1 MQAWTRNEA
10 VPDSQGNRLTAPANG
25 PHRTSDQNSLVRMGN
40 LTIDLDGRAVIRD
53 GREVRLSPIEYDLL
67 SLLAA
72 RAGRVIDQRTL
83 LRSVW
88 GLSYGNRRNYLR
100 TYIYQLRGK
109 LESDPRHPDLIVTV
123 GLRGYRLGAP
133 AVLAYTHGR

>member
-1 MQAWTRNEA
+1 
-10 VPDSQGNRLTAPANG
+10 
-25 PHRTSDQNSLVRMGN
+25 MGN
-40 LTIDLDGRAVIRD
+40 LTIDLAGRAVIRD
-53 GREVRLSPIEYDLL
+53 GREVRLSPIEFDLL
-67 SLLAA
+67 SLLAT

-109 LESDPRHPDLIVTV
+109 LEADPRHPDVIVTV
-123 GLRGYRLGAP
+123 GLRGYRLGPP

>member
-1 MQAWTRNEA
+1 MQPWTRNEVA
-10 VPDSQGNRLTAPANG
+10 SHPQSNQRIALARGTDRTAEQIG
-25 PHRTSDQNSLVRMGN
+25 LVRMGN
-40 LTIDLDGRAVIRD
+40 VTIDLDGKAVIRD
-53 GREVRLSPIEYDLL
+53 GREVRLSPTEYDLL
-67 SLLAA
+67 SILAT

-88 GLSYGNRRNYLR
+88 GLGCGNSRNYLR

-109 LESDPRHPDLIVTV
+109 LEADRRHPEVIVTV

-133 AVLAYTHGR
+133 AVLAYNHGR

>member
-1 MQAWTRNEA
+1 MQAWTRNEVA
-10 VPDSQGNRLTAPANG
+10 PDPQGNQRAAPANG
-25 PHRTSDQNSLVRMGN
+25 SDRTADQNSLVRMGN

-67 SLLAA
+67 SILAT

-88 GLSYGNRRNYLR
+88 GLGCGNRRNYLR

-109 LESDPRHPDLIVTV
+109 LEADPRHPDVIVTV
-123 GLRGYRLGAP
+123 GLRGYRLGPP
-133 AVLAYTHGR
+133 AVLAYTNGR

>member
-1 MQAWTRNEA
+1 MQAWTRNELA
-10 VPDSQGNRLTAPANG
+10 PGSQRDQLTAPADG
-25 PHRTSDQNSLVRMGN
+25 PDRTADQNSLVRMGN

-67 SLLAA
+67 SILAA
-72 RAGRVIDQRTL
+72 RAGRVVDQRTL

-88 GLSYGNRRNYLR
+88 GLGCGYRRNYLR

-109 LESDPRHPDLIVTV
+109 LEADPHHPEVIVTV

-133 AVLAYTHGR
+133 AVLTYPHGR

>member
-1 MQAWTRNEA
+1 VTGLPTSG
-10 VPDSQGNRLTAPANG
+10 PDRAA
-25 PHRTSDQNSLVRMGN
+25 DQNSIVRMGIV
-40 LTIDLDGRAVIRD
+40 TIDLDGKAVIRD
-53 GREVRLSPIEYDLL
+53 GREVRLSPTEYHLL
-67 SLLAA
+67 SILAA

-88 GLSYGNRRNYLR
+88 GLGCGNSRNYLR
-100 TYIYQLRGK
+100 TYIYQLRRK
-109 LESDPRHPDLIVTV
+109 LEADRRHPEVIVTV